1 MVEVQCG
8 LNGHTVL
15 RCKDQLSCQ
24 SANRARRRDHDD
36 FIESIDDVVP
46 SQNQNRAAF
55 VRQSKCVPTNLAA
68 FHATFSQPPDS
79 QASGS
84 SSVANSTGVGGCV
97 L

>member
-1 MVEVQCG
+1 MVEVKCG
-8 LNGHTVL
+8 FNGHTIL
-15 RCKDQLSCQ
+15 RCKAQCGGQ
-24 SANRARRRDHDD
+24 SANHARRRDDDD
-36 FIESIDDVVP
+36 FIDAIDDVVP
-46 SQNQNRAAF
+46 SENQNRAAF
-55 VRQSKCVPTNLAA
+55 VRASKCIPTNLAA